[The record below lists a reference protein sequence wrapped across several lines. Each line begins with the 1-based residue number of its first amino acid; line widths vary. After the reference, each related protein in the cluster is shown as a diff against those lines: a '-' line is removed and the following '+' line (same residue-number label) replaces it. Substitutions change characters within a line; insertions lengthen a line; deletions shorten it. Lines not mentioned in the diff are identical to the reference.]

1 MTEFERLL
9 QDNYVFVERYVKYKV
24 GNLHDAEDIV
34 QEVCLAATLKF
45 DSLKKQDSFK
55 PWLIGIAK
63 HKCNDYYRKKA
74 RDMQI
79 SIEMLSESA
88 LCVGRFGVME
98 QSVVGET
105 LDMLGDKEKHILYLY
120 FFKDM
125 SQEDISRRL
134 SVPIG
139 TVKSRLHYA
148 KEKFKQHYPN
158 QRILKGA
165 NTMKRL
171 PEMIPEYRI
180 ESLNMSPFA
189 VVHEELPG
197 MFVIPRLGEKI
208 TFGMYDFPSRKQNG
222 VYKLNV
228 TGKICIHDVEGV
240 AIHKEYSENGM
251 MEEGT
256 IFAQLSDSHCK
267 YLGGI
272 TCDKNGNQNL
282 ITFLDSNFDDYFGIG
297 EDNCGFSTNRIV
309 EGRIQ
314 QTEKGL
320 VISEDDDISDIVGS
334 FKISFGEKTYET
346 VRLIDYQKGSSGGM
360 LCEHYLD
367 KNGRSVLWRRF
378 NHNNWAYER
387 YGKQWTEMLP
397 ENETMVVNG
406 ELYVHWYDCITDYI
420 L

>member
-1 MTEFERLL
+1 MIEFERLL
-9 QDNYVFVERYVKYKV
+9 QENYIFLERYVKYKV
-24 GNLHDAEDIV
+24 SNLHDAEDII
-34 QEVCLAATLKF
+34 QEVCLTATLKF
-45 DSLKKQDSFK
+45 DTLKKQNSFK
-55 PWLIGIAK
+55 AWLIGIAK
-63 HKCNDYYRKKA
+63 HKCNDYYRKRA

-79 SIEMLSESA
+79 SIEVLSEST
-88 LCVGRFGVME
+88 LGVGRFGVIE
-98 QSVVGET
+98 KSTVSDT
-105 LDMLGDKEKHILYLY
+105 LDMLGDKEKQILYLY
-120 FFKDM
+120 FLKDM
-125 SQEDISRRL
+125 SQEDISRQL

-148 KEKFKQHYPN
+148 KEKFRQHYPN
-158 QRILKGA
+158 QKKLKGV
-165 NTMKRL
+165 NTMKTL
-171 PEMIPEYRI
+171 PEMIPEYSI
-180 ESLNMSPFA
+180 ESLNTLPFA
-189 VVHEELPG
+189 IVHEELPG
-197 MFVIPRLGEKI
+197 MFIIPRLGEKI
-208 TFGMYDFPSRKQNG
+208 TFGMYDFPSRKQDG
-222 VYKLNV
+222 IYKLNV
-228 TGKICIHDVEGV
+228 TGKICIHDVKGV
-240 AIHKEYSENGM
+240 VIHKEYSENEIL
-251 MEEGT
+251 EEGT

-272 TCDKNGNQNL
+272 TCDKYGNQNL

-297 EDNCGFSTNRIV
+297 EDNCGFPTHRIA
-309 EGRIQ
+309 ESRIQ
-314 QTEKGL
+314 QKEKGL
-320 VISEDDDISDIVGS
+320 VMPEDDDISDIVGS

-346 VRLIDYQKGSSGGM
+346 VRLIDYQKGASGGM